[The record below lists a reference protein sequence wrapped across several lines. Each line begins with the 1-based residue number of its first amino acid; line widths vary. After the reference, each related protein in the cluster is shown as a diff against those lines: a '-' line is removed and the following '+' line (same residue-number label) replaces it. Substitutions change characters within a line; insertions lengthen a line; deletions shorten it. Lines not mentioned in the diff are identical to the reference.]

1 MNPAKNGTCSKGAV
15 QGRIL
20 WHQSQFQFPEGSF
33 ESLIL
38 KVYQLM
44 VQLKQLYSEVRS
56 LRKKLESKCIEAIEH
71 LTDEEALYF
80 LELKWVKPLVEDLL
94 ALPAGV
100 ISELSDKIKSLE
112 KKYSTTMSDVASRIS
127 EAQRELA
134 VLTDEL
140 TGDADDL
147 AGIALWR
154 KELAK

>member
-1 MNPAKNGTCSKGAV
+1 ME
-15 QGRIL
+15 IL
-20 WHQSQFQFPEGSF
+20 
-33 ESLIL
+33 LIL
-38 KVYQLM
+38 N
-44 VQLKQLYSEVRS
+44 
-56 LRKKLESKCIEAIEH
+56 LRR
-71 LTDEEALYF
+71 
-80 LELKWVKPLVEDLL
+80 
-94 ALPAGV
+94 
-100 ISELSDKIKSLE
+100 KIKSLE

>member
-1 MNPAKNGTCSKGAV
+1 MPWVRLHAVKDYLDMVLFLDKFSKLKLNLNIVPALLDAIIDYTE
-15 QGRIL
+15 QGYHDI
-20 WHQSQFQFPEGSF
+20 H
-33 ESLIL
+33 
-38 KVYQLM
+38 
-44 VQLKQLYSEVRS
+44 SELTAS
-56 LRKKLESKCIEAIEH
+56 DTEH